1 MAVDERARHALYE
14 RLTEVLGMDEA
25 DTLVGYLPPVG
36 WADVAT
42 KRDLDHLEERMD
54 AKFAALEERMDAKF
68 TALEER
74 MDAKF
79 TALEERMDAKSAALE
94 ERMDARFAALEERM
108 DARFAALEQRVETGF
123 LAVDQKVD
131 AASARISAALRAEL
145 NRTLLIMFTGTLA
158 AIVALVVP
166 LVEMR

>member
-54 AKFAALEERMDAKF
+54 AKFAALEERMDAK
-68 TALEER
+68 
-74 MDAKF
+74 
-79 TALEERMDAKSAALE
+79 S
-94 ERMDARFAALEERM
+94 AALEERM